1 MRKIKYVML
10 GVALSAQVIPLAYAM
25 CGKEATSEKRSPE
38 ECSKDNDCFIK
49 WANIDGSFEVVIV
62 DNGSTDGTWAVAERL
77 AARHPEVRAMRLAKR
92 GRHTKP

>member
-1 MRKIKYVML
+1 MKLNITLPVLNEERQL
-10 GVALSAQVIPLAYAM
+10 PRAVAELTTFL
-25 CGKEATSEKRSPE
+25 R
-38 ECSKDNDCFIK
+38 
-49 WANIDGSFEVVIV
+49 ANIGGSFEVVIV